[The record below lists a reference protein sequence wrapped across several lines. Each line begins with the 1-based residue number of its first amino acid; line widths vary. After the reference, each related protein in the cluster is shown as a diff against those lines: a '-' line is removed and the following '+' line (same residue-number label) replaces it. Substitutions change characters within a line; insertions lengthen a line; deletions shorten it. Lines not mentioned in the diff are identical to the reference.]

1 MKSKNAI
8 SLIVL
13 VITILVLSILATVT
27 IIVIG
32 NSDIIARTRKT
43 KDEHNETVILERLNL
58 ATMGVFAKKKTDLSD
73 EDIENALRD
82 EFGEGNYAYLGE
94 GVVQIDEKYYK
105 VQSNGSAK
113 EATIKEEYLGQSSR
127 FSIVAEAVQMK
138 NNNSG
143 NFNSGFSTTKST
155 ELNTISIANTSINN
169 YNNTRLFSV
178 EFIY

>member
-113 EATIKEEYLGQSSR
+113 EATIKEEYMGQSSQ
-127 FSIVAEAVQMK
+127 FSIVAEAVQRE
-138 NNNSG
+138 NNFD
-143 NFNSGFSTTKST
+143 NFNFGFSTTKST
-155 ELNTISIANTSINN
+155 ELNTISIANTSTNN